1 MCLPDF
7 TLVSSVDNSSQERLN
22 NWEVVDALE
31 DEVQLPDFTKGLS
44 VGTVQAA
51 FAEQQND
58 LPETHLPDYALEL
71 QGSCDGLHGIA
82 ANVVVS
88 TPAVPAEDDSNGT
101 NMQQHSLVEGVV
113 TLSGQP
119 ASGQCLPD
127 FLSDYPVSLTG
138 KRTLHIEEE
147 DQVKVKTSG
156 ITKSEFIKVSA
167 WILAIICNI
176 WDACFSYQTIVVQ
189 Y

>member
-51 FAEQQND
+51 CGEQQND
-58 LPETHLPDYALEL
+58 LPEMHLPDFALEL

-82 ANVVVS
+82 ANVVVP

-127 FLSDYPVSLTG
+127 FLSDYPVSVTG
-138 KRTLHIEEE
+138 KRTLHIEE
-147 DQVKVKTSG
+147 DQVKVKTNG

-167 WILAIICNI
+167 WIMAIICNI